1 VTEHAVVSAEN
12 AASELAAERAPI
24 EAPRA
29 VDEVVV
35 LDYGGQYSQLIARR
49 VRECG
54 VFSELLPHHVGA
66 EEVARRKPKGLILS
80 GGPASVYAEG
90 APKLDPQLLEL
101 GIPVLGI
108 CYGMQLLALKL
119 GGRVEGAEV
128 GEFGRSRL
136 MVTESG
142 RLLAG
147 LPAEQSCWMSHRDT
161 VFAPPPGFRALASST
176 ESPVAAFESEERGV
190 YGIQFHPEVVHTP
203 YGQDVLKRFLGDVC
217 GCEMTWSAASI
228 VEEQIA
234 RIREQVGD
242 GKVICGLSGG
252 VDSSVAALLV
262 HRAVGDQLTCVFVDH
277 GLMRKNEGEQVISA
291 FRDTFHVPL
300 VAVDAE
306 RRFLDKLAGVTEP
319 ERKRKIIGAEFIRVF
334 EEEAANIGDARFLVQ
349 GTLYS
354 DVIESGGGTGAA
366 TIKSHHNVGGLP
378 EDLEFE
384 LVEPLRSLF
393 KDEVRAVGAELGLP
407 ERLVWRQPFPGP
419 GLAIRVVGGEAT
431 KERLD
436 VLRDADFILQDE
448 IRKAGLYRELWQSFC
463 VLPDIR
469 TVGVQGDE
477 RTYGYVVVIRAVT
490 SDDAMT
496 ADWARLPY
504 DLLEQIAA
512 RMIGELREVNRV
524 VLDITSKP
532 PGTIEWE

>member
-1 VTEHAVVSAEN
+1 M
-12 AASELAAERAPI
+12 
-24 EAPRA
+24 
-29 VDEVVV
+29 

-49 VRECG
+49 VRDCG
-54 VFSELLPHHVGA
+54 VFSELLPHHVPL
-66 EEVARRKPKGLILS
+66 EEVARRKPRGIILS

-90 APKLDPQLLEL
+90 APKLDRGLLEL
-101 GIPVLGI
+101 GVPVLGI
-108 CYGMQLLALKL
+108 CYGMQLLVHEL
-119 GGRVEGAEV
+119 GGRVEQAEV
-128 GEFGRSRL
+128 GEFGRSEL
-136 MVTESG
+136 HVTEPG
-142 RLLAG
+142 VLLKG
-147 LPAEQSCWMSHRDT
+147 MPKEQTCWMSHRDT
-161 VFAPPPGFRALASST
+161 VFAPPPGFTALASSSA
-176 ESPVAAFESEERGV
+176 SPVAAVEDTERSV

-203 YGQDVLKRFLGDVC
+203 YGQEILTRFLTDVC
-217 GCEMTWSAASI
+217 DCERTWSAASI
-228 VEEQIA
+228 VEDQIR
-234 RIREQVGD
+234 RIRAQVGE
-242 GKVICGLSGG
+242 GRVICGLSGG

-262 HRAVGDQLTCVFVDH
+262 HRAVGEQLTCVFVDH
-277 GLMRKNEGEQVISA
+277 GLMRKDEGEQVVSA
-291 FRDTFHVPL
+291 FRDTFKVPL

-306 RRFLDKLAGVTEP
+306 TRFLEKLKGVTEP
-319 ERKRKIIGAEFIRVF
+319 EAKRKAIGAEFIRVF
-334 EEEAANIGDARFLVQ
+334 EEEAAKLSGADYLVQ

-378 EDLEFE
+378 DDLRFE
-384 LVEPLRSLF
+384 LVEPLRALF

-407 ERLVWRQPFPGP
+407 ARLVWRQPFPGP
-419 GLAIRVVGGEAT
+419 GLAIRIVGGEAT

-436 VLRDADFILQDE
+436 VLREADSILQQE

-463 VLPDIR
+463 VLPDVR

-504 DLLEQIAA
+504 DLLETIAS
-512 RMIGELREVNRV
+512 RMINELREVNRV